1 MCAYVSAVG
10 SWLSELVWSYR
21 LVCGTMPL
29 WCYIDGCPF
38 PQQCGKNKTTTFP
51 RSMKF
56 AGSSMDLAAEKC
68 VYHLVNSSL
77 HTMSKADATKA
88 AREME
93 LHTYE
98 EPTEDEAEDGDVALS
113 LDVRPQLPPRRRVSK
128 RRGDEVS
135 PSPKRARLELEH
147 DEAAPD
153 PLVEGISDQVSA
165 LVAKCLSLRT
175 SGARLEARKCIANA
189 EDAAREAQAIA
200 MAVAHAFDD
209 VATQLNRA
217 WHSMG

>member
-56 AGSSMDLAAEKC
+56 AGSSMDGAVEKC
-68 VYHLVNSSL
+68 VYHLMSSSL
-77 HTMSKADATKA
+77 HTMSKADATRA

-98 EPTEDEAEDGDVALS
+98 EPTEDEAEDGNA
-113 LDVRPQLPPRRRVSK
+113 RWMCGRNRRHK
-128 RRGDEVS
+128 
-135 PSPKRARLELEH
+135 
-147 DEAAPD
+147 
-153 PLVEGISDQVSA
+153 VEDRNVVGMT
-165 LVAKCLSLRT
+165 L
-175 SGARLEARKCIANA
+175 
-189 EDAAREAQAIA
+189 AQARNA
-200 MAVAHAFDD
+200 PA
-209 VATQLNRA
+209 LNSSKAR
-217 WHSMG
+217 GLPTRG